1 MKEELEHKANQIL
14 LDILNQYDPLKE
26 FVIEQTPMVVQ
37 EILAYNF
44 WVSLVSCLVL
54 PMMALVLWT
63 LSKASGFYRLQD
75 SFANIR
81 VGQWITI
88 TISVVLLVIF
98 TPLVVG
104 NNLDWL
110 QIWLAPKLYLLEY
123 ARGLK

>member
-1 MKEELEHKANQIL
+1 MKEELEQKANQVL

-37 EILAYNF
+37 ELLVYNF
-44 WVSLVSCLVL
+44 WVSLLACLVL
-54 PMMALVLWT
+54 PMMALAWWT
-63 LSKASGFYRLQD
+63 LSKASGFYRVQE
-75 SFANIR
+75 SFGNIR
-81 VGQWITI
+81 VGQWITL

-98 TPLVVG
+98 TPLVVV

>member
-1 MKEELEHKANQIL
+1 MKEELEQKANQVL

-37 EILAYNF
+37 ELLVYNF
-44 WVSLVSCLVL
+44 WVSLLSCLVL
-54 PMMALVLWT
+54 PMIALVLWT
-63 LSKASGFYRLQD
+63 LSKASGFYRYED
-75 SFANIR
+75 SFGDR
-81 VGQWITI
+81 VGRWTTI
-88 TISVVLLVIF
+88 IISVALLVIF